1 MKKIFFLISILGA
14 SLSAIAQEEIFDV
27 NFALASN
34 GSSATASSG
43 TAASAIDGNTGTRW
57 ESEHAVDPQVWT
69 LDMGQARIFNTIE
82 ILWEG
87 AYAKTFDIDLSDDGE
102 TWTNATQVIDQTLA
116 DFPYLQIIE
125 ITKSTARY
133 VRFTGNARGT
143 NYGYSFWEFR
153 VYLAGASV
161 LTSIQLDAPA
171 IAKVGEGAALSV
183 KALDQHNKEMD
194 VEISY
199 EITPATAGSISNG
212 VYVPAMIGNA
222 RIVAYSGE
230 ILSAPVEIF
239 GYEGDN
245 LALSTDIVTDN
256 KVIAQ
261 SDFAPSG
268 TDAFHAV
275 DTNEGSIWQGS
286 ATNGTEEDEASR
298 TFDAWFVVDLGANY
312 TIDLVSIKFEGAC
325 SQEYHVDFSFDNTNW
340 VSGYNFVG
348 TDGINARTDMLS
360 GAMLENNLKVRYVRF
375 WSTKAAT
382 KWGVKIYDMKVFG
395 HDYINPDDHEAP
407 VMVSAELVS
416 KDRSSAV
423 ISVEATDDEEVA
435 KFHVVDEAN
444 AIDAKYAPKDGQIK
458 VTGLTQGTVYHF
470 VITALDGAMNES
482 ENSVQVD
489 VETDAYSMVPSE
501 AAPAP
506 EWPAAQVKSLY
517 SDAYALAPAS
527 VNSYNEWWW
536 NAPTLTVEAIDG
548 DDYLHYD
555 LFQEGMIG
563 VQFSEIS
570 VADMEKFHID
580 VFASVS
586 GSLTIRL
593 ICAGD
598 PDAINDT
605 KQTLN
610 LTGGQW
616 NSFDFKL
623 SDFNAAHNW
632 SRLFQYA
639 IEGYKAGGLVG
650 EHISV
655 DNIYCYTSAIEGLEA
670 VEAAP
675 KAQKVIE
682 NGRLIILKNGIRYDA
697 TGQIVK

>member
-14 SLSAIAQEEIFDV
+14 SLSAIAQEEVYDV
-27 NFALASN
+27 NFALASQ

-43 TAASAIDGNTGTRW
+43 TAGNAIDDNTGTRW
-57 ESEHAVDPQVWT
+57 ESSQSDPQVWT
-69 LDMGQARIFNTIE
+69 LDMGVPRIFNTIE
-82 ILWEG
+82 IVWEG
-87 AYAKTFDIDLSDDGE
+87 AYAKTFDIDLSSDGE

-116 DFPYLQIIE
+116 GFPYLQIIE

-153 VYLAGASV
+153 VYLAGESV

-171 IAKVGEGAALSV
+171 IAKVGDGVALTV
-183 KALDQHNKEMD
+183 KALDQHNKEMEA
-194 VEISY
+194 EISY
-199 EITPATAGSISNG
+199 EITPATAGAVVNG
-212 VYVPAMIGNA
+212 VYVPAAIGGA
-222 RIVAYSGE
+222 VIVASSGE
-230 ILSAPVEIF
+230 VQSAPVEIF

-275 DTNEGSIWQGS
+275 DANEGSVWQGS

-298 TFDAWFVVDLGANY
+298 TFDAWFVLDLGANY
-312 TIDLVSIKFEGAC
+312 AVDLVTITFEGAC
-325 SQEYHVDFSFDNTNW
+325 SRDYHVDFSADTTHW
-340 VSGYNFVG
+340 DLGYNYVG
-348 TDGINARTDMLS
+348 ADGINGRTDVLF
-360 GAMLENNLKVRYVRF
+360 GEKLANNQKVRYVRF

-382 KWGVKIYDMKVFG
+382 KWGVKIFDMKVFG

-407 VMVSAELVS
+407 VMVSAVLVS

-423 ISVEATDDEEVA
+423 IAVEATDDEEVA
-435 KFHVVDEAN
+435 KFHVVDADN

-458 VTGLTQGTVYHF
+458 VTGLNQGTTYHF
-470 VITALDGAMNES
+470 IITALDGAMNES

-536 NAPTLTVEAIDG
+536 NAPTLTEEAIGG
-548 DDYLHYD
+548 DHYLHYD

-563 VQFSEIS
+563 VQFSETS
-570 VADMEKFHID
+570 VAMMEKFHID

-598 PDAINDT
+598 PDALNDT

-655 DNIYCYTSAIEGLEA
+655 DNIYCYTSDTEGLEA

-675 KAQKVIE
+675 QAQKVIE